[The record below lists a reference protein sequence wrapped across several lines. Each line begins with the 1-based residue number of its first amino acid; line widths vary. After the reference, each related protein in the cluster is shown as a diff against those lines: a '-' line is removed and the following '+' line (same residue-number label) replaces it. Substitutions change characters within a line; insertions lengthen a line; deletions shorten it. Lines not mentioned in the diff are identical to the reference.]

1 MWIVVSPRENG
12 RNSINSRHGRRV
24 AKKVVV
30 VLLARVAKVDGGVV
44 VGRGPYEAGAAA
56 EGIER
61 RYWFPVTE

>member
-30 VLLARVAKVDGGVV
+30 VLLTRVRKVEGGAV
-44 VGRGPYEAGAAA
+44 VGRGPYKVIAAA
-56 EGIER
+56 
-61 RYWFPVTE
+61 